1 MSPFFRSHQVSYTK
15 QINAPLETVLAFLH
29 DPPALMGLS
38 PVIVNVAVDP
48 KDPTKYTIQ
57 DTFVMPFGYRTTI
70 TYTATIT
77 LHDDG
82 MRAESAA
89 GAGTRTVV
97 RTTVR
102 AISEGVTEVVEVT
115 TMHCFFLFLPFVRG
129 VIDKAH
135 NETLDRLAVKLENP
149 PSA

>member
-1 MSPFFRSHQVSYTK
+1 
-15 QINAPLETVLAFLH
+15 LETVLAFLH

-115 TMHCFFLFLPFVRG
+115 TMHVR
-129 VIDKAH
+129 
-135 NETLDRLAVKLENP
+135 NP
-149 PSA
+149 NY